1 LTTVCADVGR
11 ARATIAVMHI
21 DSSPAVVRDLA
32 ARAVGAVGLAGI
44 GLIHLL
50 DAPGKYSETPY
61 MFWMYIGLMLGSI
74 VLAGEILRS
83 GSRLAW
89 AGAAGLALSAAAGF
103 TLTRTV
109 GLPQAHGDVGNW
121 TEPLGLASLWVE
133 GCVAI
138 LAGAVLTARGA
149 LARNPGGR
157 QHVPA
162 TA

>member
-1 LTTVCADVGR
+1 MQDHTSRHLD
-11 ARATIAVMHI
+11 
-21 DSSPAVVRDLA
+21 VRDLA
-32 ARAVGAVGLAGI
+32 ARAVGAVGMAGI

-50 DAPGKYSETPY
+50 DAPGKYTETPY

-74 VLAGEILRS
+74 AIAAELLRT

-109 GLPQAHGDVGNW
+109 GLPQAHGDIGNW

-133 GCVAI
+133 GCVAFLGGAM
-138 LAGAVLTARGA
+138 LAAKGAVTTRRTTAR
-149 LARNPGGR
+149 P
-157 QHVPA
+157 V